1 MRAFTCGVC
10 GQLVF
15 FDNSVCL
22 RCGSSLGF
30 DWDARELRAG
40 ADVPW
45 CANRAVIGCNG
56 LAPAFGAFCAACALT
71 RVRPAADD
79 AEALVAWADAERAKR
94 RLVYELGELGLPIP
108 PWSAREGGLAFD
120 LLSSTYEPVITGHA
134 DGVITLDLA
143 ESDDA
148 RREQRRVDMGEPYR
162 TLLGHFRHEVGHFYF
177 PLLVTDDATRRQA
190 RALFGDETEDYQA
203 ALDRHYE
210 NGPPDDWAAEHVSAY
225 ATMHPAEDWAETFAH
240 VLHLHD
246 TLQTAASYGLRVE
259 GPAGRPDLHAEPIDP
274 EAGGLRAE
282 LNDWLGLTY
291 ALNAINRSLGFDD
304 LYPFVLTGPVIDKL
318 TFVDGLMGRR
328 ARAQARAS

>member
-1 MRAFTCGVC
+1 MRSFTCGVC

-15 FDNSVCL
+15 FDNTVCL

-45 CANRAVIGCNG
+45 CANRAAIGCNG
-56 LAPAFGAFCAACALT
+56 LAPSFGSFCAACALT
-71 RVRPAADD
+71 RVRPADD
-79 AEALVAWADAERAKR
+79 DPVALAEWVDAERAKR
-94 RLVYELGELGLPIP
+94 RLVYELGELKLPIP
-108 PWSAREGGLAFD
+108 AWFDRPGGLGFD
-120 LLSSTYEPVITGHA
+120 LLSSTRDAVTTGHA
-134 DGVITLDLA
+134 DGIVTLDLA

-148 RREQRRVDMGEPYR
+148 RREQRRIDMGEPYR

-177 PLLVTDDATRRQA
+177 PLLVDDDATRAAA

-203 ALDRHYE
+203 ALDRHYRD
-210 NGPPDDWAAEHVSAY
+210 GPPDDWAAEHVSAY
-225 ATMHPAEDWAETFAH
+225 ATMHPSEDWAETFAH

-282 LNDWLGLTY
+282 LSDWLGLTY

-304 LYPFVLTGPVIDKL
+304 LYPFVLTGPVVDKL
-318 TFVDGLMGRR
+318 AFVDGVI
-328 ARAQARAS
+328 ARGATVRSV